1 MARAM
6 LAPERPRER
15 KNSSFG
21 KRIFSGSAKSS
32 LGTLLT
38 SLEISE
44 LANPWSL
51 RRPRTK
57 YGLSMV
63 SKLTFSDNV
72 RAFSAENPHELTRYN
87 TVIEPSHSCA
97 SSNPDSNNGSDDND
111 LLKCGGL

>member
-57 YGLSMV
+57 YGLSVV